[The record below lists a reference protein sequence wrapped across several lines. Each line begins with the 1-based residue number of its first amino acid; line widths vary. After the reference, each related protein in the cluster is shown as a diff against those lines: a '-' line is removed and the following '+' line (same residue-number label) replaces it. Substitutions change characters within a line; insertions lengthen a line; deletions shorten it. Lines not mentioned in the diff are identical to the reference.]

1 MPIDFSAE
9 RNVPMETRIWHEA
22 HSLADEFA
30 GIFNVATVYHY
41 MQESLAWLQNVRLTD
56 YVHIFAGRFTRER
69 LKALAQTEGY
79 LTKEVPVILYLC
91 THNAGRSQMAAAF
104 TAHLGRD
111 RVGVMSAGSTPAK
124 EVHAVAI
131 RAMEELGIDMSQE
144 LPKPVSDEVVE
155 AADVVVTMGCGDACP
170 VYPGKRYLDWDVSD
184 PAGQPIEVVRQIRD
198 NLRGRVEQLLVEL
211 GVLNAPIEGSHRKPS
226 SG

>member
-1 MPIDFSAE
+1 MRSDFSAE
-9 RNVPMETRIWHEA
+9 RNVPMETRIWREA

-30 GIFNVATVYHY
+30 GIFNVETVYRY
-41 MQESLAWLQNVRLTD
+41 MQETLDWLQTVRLTD
-56 YVHIFAGRFTRER
+56 YIHIFAGRFARER

-79 LTKEVPVILYLC
+79 LTKEVPIILYLC

-111 RVGVMSAGSTPAK
+111 RVSVMSAGSTPAK
-124 EVHAVAI
+124 EVNAVAVQ
-131 RAMEELGIDMSQE
+131 AMEELGIDMSQE
-144 LPKPVSDEVVE
+144 LPKPVTDEVVE

-198 NLRGRVEQLLVEL
+198 SIRGRVEKLLVEL
-211 GVLNAPIEGSHRKPS
+211 GVLNPLIGDSHRNSPS
-226 SG
+226 S